1 MGSVKNKGKEED
13 TDFAY
18 ILIDLGTIAD
28 PTLEVEYNLQY
39 EVYPDGLI
47 RRIEDEHSTT
57 LFPTYYPDVGKR
69 IIRILENAI
78 RKIKE
83 CYNVQD

>member
-1 MGSVKNKGKEED
+1 MGEEKD
-13 TDFAY
+13 RERGDDLGFAY

-39 EVYPDGLI
+39 EVCPDGLI
-47 RRIEDEHSTT
+47 RRIEDGHSTT
-57 LFPTYYPDVGKR
+57 LFPTYYPDAGKR

-78 RKIKE
+78 RKVKE
-83 CYNVQD
+83 CYNIQD